1 MGGGRSAAGVLWR
14 PETYPPLSSLQFQEK
29 PPGCPEEGGVG
40 PRGRRRGSPCRRG
53 VPALGLVVLE
63 EVRTEA
69 HQRFP
74 LSQVRVSLKKSR
86 LVLLCL
92 IGFRG
97 GRCRGYYRCS
107 SWKGCPARKHVERDR
122 LDPGVLLVTYS
133 FDHNHPWTNPTAGRS
148 RLHHKQKPQA
158 ADPHPPP
165 MKGEEEDPG
174 TLPVAD
180 AEDGFRWFSD
190 MASPS
195 STSACSDEL
204 LFGSIL
210 FDGIETAAEGEADE
224 RTEAAGEEGEDAM
237 FAELE
242 DLPEYSLVL
251 RRGQAAPSW
260 IRPTG

>member
-29 PPGCPEEGGVG
+29 VSLFITVVIALCFGLTGAPISSRRAAQKKVVSVPVGDAEGVRAGEAFPPSDSWSWRKYGQKPIK
-40 PRGRRRGSPCRRG
+40 GSP
-53 VPALGLVVLE
+53 
-63 EVRTEA
+63 
-69 HQRFP
+69 FP
-74 LSQVRVSLKKSR
+74 
-86 LVLLCL
+86 
-92 IGFRG
+92 
-97 GRCRGYYRCS
+97 RGYYRCS